1 MRLVKVAKTAMIKAP
16 HVQKLYWGSLLCKER
31 LERREGFCKHLIPAS
46 KSPMRLS
53 SAISITMFNEDR
65 GFVNVEEM
73 REREREREI
82 EMR

>member
-1 MRLVKVAKTAMIKAP
+1 MIKAP

-53 SAISITMFNEDR
+53 SAISIMMIEDL
-65 GFVNVEEM
+65 
-73 REREREREI
+73 
-82 EMR
+82 